1 MTARACTGA
10 RLFSPYRTLREACY
24 ALAMPLLLVL
34 SIAAFVSAFTIRMI
48 DPLVPAIG
56 RDLGIPVET
65 AALLASAYTFPYALS
80 QPIFGALGDGLG
92 KARVIK
98 VCLAVMSVSLGLG
111 AIAASFEYLFL
122 SRILAGVAGGGVIP
136 VSFAVIGDRFP
147 LEDRQWALS
156 RLVMSSQIA
165 ILLGTAFGG
174 LVATSLGWRWMFA
187 LPAGLAAMVFIL
199 TLKALPTREGVVRP
213 KFTLAA
219 AKAGYVEVFRS
230 PWALVVLCGVFTEGV
245 AMSGLTPF
253 VAARI
258 EQRGLGTLAE
268 AGLVLAAMSVGGIT
282 FTLLVRLLLARLG
295 RARLVRTGGVLTLL
309 GLSGAAYS
317 PSWPAEAA
325 CFFVIGFGFF
335 MVHNSLQASATELAP
350 NARGSGIAMFA
361 FLFFLG
367 QAIGP
372 ILYSFQ
378 FASLGW
384 HVPLVIGGCAIL
396 AVALWFGARLERA
409 DAAARHG
416 TAV

>member
-1 MTARACTGA
+1 M
-10 RLFSPYRTLREACY
+10 FSPYQTRREACY
-24 ALAMPLLLVL
+24 ALSMPLLLVL

-56 RDLGIPVET
+56 RDLGVSVET

-98 VCLAVMSVSLGLG
+98 VCLAVMALSLGLG

-122 SRILAGVAGGGVIP
+122 SRMLAGIAGGGVIP
-136 VSFAVIGDRFP
+136 VSFAVIGDRFAIA
-147 LEDRQWALS
+147 DRQWALS

-187 LPAGLAAMVFIL
+187 APAGLTALVFLL
-199 TLKALPTREGVVRP
+199 TLKALPTRKDVVRP
-213 KFTLAA
+213 KFTLMS
-219 AKAGYVEVFRS
+219 AKAGYAEVFRS
-230 PWALVVLCGVFTEGV
+230 PWAVVVLSGVFTEGV

-268 AGLVLAAMSVGGIT
+268 AGLVLASMAVGGIA
-282 FTLLVRLLLARLG
+282 FTLLVRPLLSRLG
-295 RARLVRTGGVLTLL
+295 RARLVQTGGVLTLL
-309 GLSGAAYS
+309 GLSAAAYS
-317 PSWPAEAA
+317 PTWQAEAA
-325 CFFVIGFGFF
+325 CFLVIGFGFF

-361 FLFFLG
+361 FLFFFG

-372 ILYSFQ
+372 VLYSVLFKV
-378 FASLGW
+378 LGW
-384 HVPLVIGGCAIL
+384 HIPMAVGGCAIL
-396 AVALWFGARLERA
+396 AIALWFGARLQQA
-409 DAAARHG
+409 DASARESS
-416 TAV
+416 AV